1 MTLVTTI
8 ADAVA
13 GGLLLVSAALSLVAA
28 LGLLRLPDFFQR
40 MHAPA
45 LATTLATWCAALA
58 SIVHFWVT
66 DFGLRGTVVVIL
78 LGVTAPV
85 TTVLLARAT
94 LFRRRASE
102 GSGQEQAEARTR
114 ASAEQ
119 GPDAA

>member
-1 MTLVTTI
+1 MTDLKTF

-13 GGLLLVSAALSLVAA
+13 AILLLASGALSLIAA

-45 LATTLATWCAALA
+45 LVTTLGTWCAALA

-66 DFGLRGTVVVIL
+66 DFDLRGTVVVIL
-78 LGVTAPV
+78 LGLTAPV

-94 LFRRRASE
+94 LFRRRSSE
-102 GSGQEQAEARTR
+102 VSGTSET
-114 ASAEQ
+114 
-119 GPDAA
+119 GL

>member
-1 MTLVTTI
+1 MSTLATL

-13 GGLLLVSAALSLVAA
+13 GGLLLGSAALSLIAA

-45 LATTLATWCAALA
+45 LVTTLGTWCAALA

-78 LGVTAPV
+78 LALTAPV

-102 GSGQEQAEARTR
+102 GSPQAAAKHE
-114 ASAEQ
+114 SAAADGS
-119 GPDAA
+119 GPGEP